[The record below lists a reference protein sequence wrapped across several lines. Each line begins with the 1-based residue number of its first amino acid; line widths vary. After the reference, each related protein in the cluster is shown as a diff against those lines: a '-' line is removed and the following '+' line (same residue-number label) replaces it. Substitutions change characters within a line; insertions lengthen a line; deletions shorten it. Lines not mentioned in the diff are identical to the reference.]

1 MDREDDAADVAD
13 EGLLEACRCHLFERG
28 ERAATGVG
36 DQYVES
42 APVIGDHAIEIIE
55 AGHLRPGAGDVMG
68 RLRWDRP
75 SVTIRT
81 EFFKPEKGRYLHPT
95 EHRAL
100 THHEAAR
107 IQGFPDE
114 YKWVGSK
121 ASIARQIGNAVPVA
135 LAKAVGQQLVRLF

>member
-1 MDREDDAADVAD
+1 MTARCSNGNCRIASAIR
-13 EGLLEACRCHLFERG
+13 GLSWRS
-28 ERAATGVG
+28 V
-36 DQYVES
+36 
-42 APVIGDHAIEIIE
+42 
-55 AGHLRPGAGDVMG
+55 PGKE
-68 RLRWDRP
+68 P
-75 SVTIRT
+75 
-81 EFFKPEKGRYLHPT
+81 EFRRT